1 MDHFLRI
8 KQAPLTIVLIVACVA
23 LYLPELAGM
32 NLSSYMA
39 VRAGGMASEPWTLIT
54 AMFAHGSIE
63 HLAFNMI
70 SLWYLGS
77 VLETLQGTPR
87 FALVYFL
94 SGIAGNVA
102 FSMVGTGAAV
112 GASGAIFGL
121 LGALA
126 ILLLMIRGNPA
137 ARSMLNGLLSML
149 AINVVNSFLPGIA
162 MEAHFGGLA
171 VGVVVELALI
181 GLAKRATA
189 VGPGAD
195 EFVLLLNGRPA
206 DDASAAGAPSN
217 TPPSQYGLPADQG
230 GLPMNHQGGSPV
242 DRDGLPID
250 DAYSNHQPDAS
261 YPVHEDHQPDA
272 AYPVHEGH
280 QPDVP
285 YRTQPNQQ
293 ASVAVPHASAA
304 NAAPGQGASKKRLS
318 AVIAIAA
325 AVVVTGVAFGAMA
338 VANFVGGT
346 SAMRVIGSETAIT
359 VDASQYDMWA
369 GDEITGFVQIPST
382 WKAARES
389 SKAAQYGYVN
399 TTLSYS
405 SSANASDSE
414 SGALEVKFSQESYED
429 AARKFGSNRTSS
441 SASGASGQSSS
452 GSAVSGD
459 SAESGAAVSGGT
471 ASPSA
476 EGGDAPD
483 ASGQDGELTIA
494 GHRASKAIKKENGKT
509 SIVYFI
515 DRSDAVKSGTGCVT
529 VKFTFENE
537 PPAWLDAT
545 MNNYKMPN
553 MSGESIEASVLEGC
567 PELGQHDKQWVGDE
581 AYGYFV
587 VPNTWHRASSIS
599 LGGEM
604 DMMYYDA
611 ALASDKNAK
620 VVGSLSFGS
629 FEITWRDFEMNMKNE
644 LKSQGDYSIESV
656 NVNGSLGHIVSV
668 KSTQNGTDSVESLLF
683 LEGGNPKATLNM
695 IDAGYPGTDY
705 NQCEALL
712 ATYTKTK

>member
-181 GLAKRATA
+181 GLAKRATV

-195 EFVLLLNGRPA
+195 EFILLLNGRPA
-206 DDASAAGAPSN
+206 
-217 TPPSQYGLPADQG
+217 
-230 GLPMNHQGGSPV
+230 
-242 DRDGLPID
+242 D

-261 YPVHEDHQPDA
+261 YPVHEGHQPDA
-272 AYPVHEGH
+272 AYPAHEGH

-293 ASVAVPHASAA
+293 ASVAAPHVSAA

-318 AVIAIAA
+318 AVIAIAV

-459 SAESGAAVSGGT
+459 SAESDAAASSGA

-483 ASGQDGELTIA
+483 ASGQDDELTIA

-553 MSGESIEASVLEGC
+553 MSGEPIEASVLEGC